1 MHPIVLLLFAILF
14 EIVATASLKASEGF
28 TRLWPSVVVVIG
40 YAATFYLLAQSIK
53 HLPLGIAYAIW
64 SGLGTVGAVVIG
76 MLVWQE
82 VLTLTRIMGIVL
94 ILIGVAIL
102 NLSVAPEASAG

>member
-64 SGLGTVGAVVIG
+64 AGLGTVGAVVIG

-82 VLTLTRIMGIVL
+82 VLTLTRILGIIL
-94 ILIGVAIL
+94 ILVGVVIL
-102 NLSVAPEASAG
+102 NLSVAPSAG